1 MKWYSTIHTSS
12 SVEKALRAAAQDVR
26 AHLGVR
32 EVHLGM
38 VFISGSFRPD
48 IIDLWPVLKHE
59 LHVDHLLG
67 CTAGGVIG
75 NGREMEEKPAV
86 SLTVAVLPDVKITPF
101 SVLQDQLPTPDA
113 SPRAWRDL
121 VGVSPEDK
129 PSFLILSDP
138 FSIDTDALVSGL
150 DYAFPNSIKIGGMAS
165 GGYQPNENLLLSNKK
180 ILSRGA
186 VGVALSGDIFVEA
199 VVAQGCRPIG
209 EPLSITASDGNILLT
224 VNGKPPLEYIQELFE
239 RLPQRDQDLIQTS
252 LFLGLQMDPLK
263 NDPKQGDFLVRNI
276 VGVDQKKGLMA
287 IGAFLRNGQ
296 TVQFHL
302 RDASTSHDDLH
313 LMLSKSQSAQLK
325 TMAAGNPSE
334 AGAMLFSCL
343 GRGQRL
349 YGEPNHD
356 SALLK
361 AVVGDIPVGGFF
373 CNGEIGP
380 VSGKTYLHG
389 YTSSIAVFSPLKTPN
404 KTNSPS

>member
-1 MKWYSTIHTSS
+1 
-12 SVEKALRAAAQDVR
+12 
-26 AHLGVR
+26 
-32 EVHLGM
+32 
-38 VFISGSFRPD
+38 
-48 IIDLWPVLKHE
+48 
-59 LHVDHLLG
+59 
-67 CTAGGVIG
+67 
-75 NGREMEEKPAV
+75 
-86 SLTVAVLPDVKITPF
+86 
-101 SVLQDQLPTPDA
+101 
-113 SPRAWRDL
+113 
-121 VGVSPEDK
+121 
-129 PSFLILSDP
+129 
-138 FSIDTDALVSGL
+138 
-150 DYAFPNSIKIGGMAS
+150 
-165 GGYQPNENLLLSNKK
+165 
-180 ILSRGA
+180 
-186 VGVALSGDIFVEA
+186 
-199 VVAQGCRPIG
+199 
-209 EPLSITASDGNILLT
+209 
-224 VNGKPPLEYIQELFE
+224 
-239 RLPQRDQDLIQTS
+239 
-252 LFLGLQMDPLK
+252 
-263 NDPKQGDFLVRNI
+263 
-276 VGVDQKKGLMA
+276 MA